1 VIAHRRRALTVP
13 GLVMA
18 ILCGYIEAM
27 SVVKVS
33 ELKNRLS
40 HYLRLVRRGE
50 TVLVSDRDQVIARIE
65 PAGDK
70 AFTGTDDAGWLD
82 ELERRG
88 IVRRG
93 AGKLPRGWLGR
104 RPAVTAD
111 LVGALL
117 EERRDGR

>member
-1 VIAHRRRALTVP
+1 MP
-13 GLVMA
+13 
-18 ILCGYIEAM
+18 
-27 SVVKVS
+27 VVKVS

-65 PAGDK
+65 PAGGA
-70 AFTGTDDAGWLD
+70 AFTGDDDAAWLD

-88 IVRRG
+88 IIRRG
-93 AGKLPRGWLGR
+93 AGKLPRGWLAR
-104 RPAVTAD
+104 RPVVTAD

>member
-1 VIAHRRRALTVP
+1 MLR
-13 GLVMA
+13 
-18 ILCGYIEAM
+18 GYIKAM

-33 ELKNRLS
+33 VLKNRLS

-70 AFTGTDDAGWLD
+70 ASTGAGDAGWLD
-82 ELERRG
+82 DLERRG
-88 IVRRG
+88 VVRRG
-93 AGKLPRGWLGR
+93 AGKLPRGWAGR
-104 RPAVTAD
+104 RPAVTVD
-111 LVGALL
+111 VVGALL

>member
-1 VIAHRRRALTVP
+1 MLD
-13 GLVMA
+13 
-18 ILCGYIEAM
+18 GYIKVM

-33 ELKNRLS
+33 VLKNRLS

-65 PAGDK
+65 PAGDF
-70 AFTGTDDAGWLD
+70 ASTGADDAGWLD
-82 ELERRG
+82 DLERRG
-88 IVRRG
+88 VVRRG
-93 AGKLPRGWLGR
+93 AGKLPRSWLGR
-104 RPAVTAD
+104 RPAAAAD

>member
-1 VIAHRRRALTVP
+1 MLY
-13 GLVMA
+13 
-18 ILCGYIEAM
+18 GYIEAM

-33 ELKNRLS
+33 VLKNRLS

-65 PAGDK
+65 PAGDL
-70 AFTGTDDAGWLD
+70 ASTGADDAGWLD
-82 ELERRG
+82 DLERRG

-93 AGKLPRGWLGR
+93 VGKLPRSWLGR
-104 RPAVTAD
+104 RPAVAAD